1 MAILTPYIY
10 SSNAREHAGFYA
22 AAFNGEIVSLRT
34 FADMPNAEESMKDRV
49 MHLELHALG
58 LKFFMAD
65 AGTDTVDRGA
75 GMDLTLEFQTEEE
88 ARRIFDALAAG
99 GDVHI
104 PFQRMFWGTMFGRV
118 ADRFGVR
125 WQITTEASY

>member
-10 SSNAREHAGFYA
+10 SSNAREQADFYA

-34 FADMPNAEESMKDRV
+34 FADMPNADESMKDRV
-49 MHLELHALG
+49 MHLEMHALG

-65 AGTDTVDRGA
+65 AGTDTIDRGS
-75 GMDLTLEFQTEEE
+75 GMDLTLEFPTEDE
-88 ARRIFDALAAG
+88 ARRIFDALSAG
-99 GDVHI
+99 GDIKI

-125 WQITTEASY
+125 WQITTEA